1 MWGYRNARFLYF
13 GWSAARIDDVL
24 NWLPARLTAFS
35 YAWLGQRRQALDCW
49 KAQAPAWSSPNAGPV
64 MAAGAGALG
73 LALGGPAIYDGEVE
87 ERPPLGRG
95 LPPQGP
101 DIVRAWRLVAMTTA
115 LWVAVVC
122 ALAVLTLA
130 VGTGA
135 HHA

>member
-1 MWGYRNARFLYF
+1 
-13 GWSAARIDDVL
+13 
-24 NWLPARLTAFS
+24 
-35 YAWLGQRRQALDCW
+35 
-49 KAQAPAWSSPNAGPV
+49 

-101 DIVRAWRLVAMTTA
+101 DIVRAWRLVAMSTA
-115 LWVAVVC
+115 LWVAVVS